1 LNTLRAVLGAAATLL
16 LAACLSI
23 GNSGPSAPH
32 AHHALHD
39 PAPLP
44 ARRAEPIV
52 PALLIRALPAD
63 ALADTVSIA
72 YSPRPDEYAFYQLAS
87 WTERPLRRLP
97 RLLQRRLEASGIA
110 AAVGQDGDPLR
121 ADWLLTLRIETLH
134 HDVAVPP
141 GAARLV
147 LTAELFDRRKRQRV
161 AQRRFES
168 VTPAARAD
176 SAAAAAAMSQ
186 SLAAVFDALQP
197 WLEAELQAA
206 VAAR

>member
-1 LNTLRAVLGAAATLL
+1 MNTLRAVLGAAATLL

-141 GAARLV
+141 GAGRLV

-161 AQRRFES
+161 AQRRRRRCRSRWPPSSMRCSRGSKPSCRRRWRRGDEGG
-168 VTPAARAD
+168 TCRRA
-176 SAAAAAAMSQ
+176 
-186 SLAAVFDALQP
+186 P
-197 WLEAELQAA
+197 REE
-206 VAAR
+206 